1 MTYHDTS
8 IIPYTLK
15 ERLRVQV
22 TGTRKVQIIQHSIG
36 TNEVKL
42 SFYVH
47 TGATDPF
54 IVKSYTASSVSEDS
68 NTMDLKAAVAET
80 LVSED
85 VVVDS
90 DPGTESFQIGCWYAV
105 YFKAYDYWFVGFV
118 TDISNNKL
126 VKMDFLQQL
135 GQNVNQF
142 GTKEEIVKDIFTLRY
157 LP

>member
-15 ERLRVQV
+15 EGLRVQV
-22 TGTRKVQIIQHSIG
+22 TGTQKVQIIQHSIG

-42 SFYVH
+42 SFYAH

-68 NTMDLKAAVAET
+68 NTMDLKAAVADT

-85 VVVDS
+85 AAVVN
-90 DPGTESFQIGCWYAV
+90 
-105 YFKAYDYWFVGFV
+105 
-118 TDISNNKL
+118 DI
-126 VKMDFLQQL
+126 
-135 GQNVNQF
+135 
-142 GTKEEIVKDIFTLRY
+142 EEINIKSDAKR
-157 LP
+157 